1 VTDREF
7 ERHQVAEGRPRSV
20 ALLAASVSVATVAVF
35 LFTMGGPPTRGWV
48 PQAQNASSS
57 VRESVSTVH
66 DKSDTDA
73 EATGRSPIRPS
84 RTDHAVQAEHLSHG
98 PTAGSNAASDIA
110 EKTEPVVRSV
120 SSIETVVG
128 YSVKERPIVCR
139 RLGDGQYVVLMMAS
153 IHGNEAAGTPLLND
167 LAEHVVANSEILDGV
182 TLVLMPVVNPDGVE
196 SGKRYNA
203 RGVDLNR
210 NFPAENR
217 QNSSRYGLNALSEP
231 EALAIYQVIN
241 DTLPNHIV
249 TLHEPM
255 QCVDYDGP
263 AKALAT
269 VMSEFCPLPVEKL
282 GSRPGSLGSYAG
294 VTLGIPT
301 ITFELPPNAAG
312 QSPKFLWRFYGEA
325 LTQAV
330 LYRHATTE

>member
-1 VTDREF
+1 V
-7 ERHQVAEGRPRSV
+7 RHQSVEGRPASA
-20 ALLAASVSVATVAVF
+20 ALLAASISLPAVALF

-48 PQAQNASSS
+48 PQGQEASSS
-57 VRESVSTVH
+57 VGNTGSIAQS
-66 DKSDTDA
+66 KSDDEASCRSATRLFRTGHPTD
-73 EATGRSPIRPS
+73 TPI
-84 RTDHAVQAEHLSHG
+84 TDLE
-98 PTAGSNAASDIA
+98 PTHDVA
-110 EKTEPVVRSV
+110 EKAEPVAPRVPSV
-120 SSIETVVG
+120 ETIVG
-128 YSVKERPIVCR
+128 HSVEGRPLVCR
-139 RLGDGQYVVLMMAS
+139 RIGDGEYVVLMMAS

-167 LAEHVVANSEILDGV
+167 LAEHVVANPELLAGL

-196 SGKRYNA
+196 NGKRYNT

-217 QNSSRYGLNALSEP
+217 QNTSRYGLNALSEP

-249 TLHEPM
+249 TLHEPL

-263 AKALAT
+263 AKELAT
-269 VMSEFCPLPVEKL
+269 VMSEFCPLPVKKL

-301 ITFELPPNAAG
+301 ITFELPRNAAT

-325 LTQAV
+325 LIQAG
-330 LYRHATTE
+330 LYRHAVNE